1 MTRRGGF
8 ERFRD
13 GNRMADETVEQDV
26 AKEDGQPRVRL
37 RHFSRS
43 LPMLLLRAREAM
55 MRHFRNS
62 LRVHDITEQQWRILR
77 ALVTAPEIE
86 VTELARATFLLG
98 PSLSRILKD
107 LETRQLIERHQDEN
121 DLRRS
126 RIAISKTGL
135 ALIQKVSPQSE
146 EIYGEITRAFGA
158 ERMRALQKLLEELEA
173 VVSGLEGRR
182 LPEEKGRGDER

>member
-1 MTRRGGF
+1 MVDEAV
-8 ERFRD
+8 ERDR
-13 GNRMADETVEQDV
+13 
-26 AKEDGQPRVRL
+26 AKEGGQPRVRL

-77 ALVTAPEIE
+77 ALVTVPEIE

-126 RIAISKTGL
+126 RIAISQAGL
-135 ALIQKVSPQSE
+135 ALIEKVAPQSE

-158 ERMRALQKLLEELEA
+158 ERMRELQRLLEDLEA
-173 VVSGLEGRR
+173 VANGLDARGIPDEKSDDG
-182 LPEEKGRGDER
+182 EET

>member
-1 MTRRGGF
+1 
-8 ERFRD
+8 
-13 GNRMADETVEQDV
+13 MADETAEWDRT
-26 AKEDGQPRVRL
+26 KDGGQQRVRL

-77 ALVTAPEIE
+77 ALVTVPEIE

-126 RIAISKTGL
+126 RIAISQAGL
-135 ALIQKVSPQSE
+135 AVIEKVAPQSE
-146 EIYGEITRAFGA
+146 EIYGEIARAFGV
-158 ERMRALQKLLEELEA
+158 ERMRELQRLLEELEA
-173 VVSGLEGRR
+173 VASGLDARGI
-182 LPEEKGRGDER
+182 PNEKGGEGDET

>member
-1 MTRRGGF
+1 
-8 ERFRD
+8 
-13 GNRMADETVEQDV
+13 MADETVARDR
-26 AKEDGQPRVRL
+26 AKDGGQQRVRL

-62 LRVHDITEQQWRILR
+62 LRMHDITEQQWRILR
-77 ALVTAPEIE
+77 ALVTMPDIE

-107 LETRQLIERHQDEN
+107 LEARQLIERRQDEN

-126 RIAISKTGL
+126 RIVISKTGL
-135 ALIQKVSPQSE
+135 ALIEKVSPQSE
-146 EIYGEITRAFGA
+146 EIYAEITHAFGS
-158 ERMRALQKLLEELEA
+158 ERMRELQRLLEELE
-173 VVSGLEGRR
+173 VVVNGLEDRR
-182 LPEEKGRGDER
+182 IPDEKGEM

>member
-1 MTRRGGF
+1 MTGDTG
-8 ERFRD
+8 ERER
-13 GNRMADETVEQDV
+13 
-26 AKEDGQPRVRL
+26 AKEGGQPRVRL

-77 ALVTAPEIE
+77 ALMTVPEIE

-98 PSLSRILKD
+98 SSLSRILKD

-126 RIAISKTGL
+126 RIAISQAGL
-135 ALIQKVSPQSE
+135 ALIEKVAPQSE
-146 EIYGEITRAFGA
+146 EMYGEITRAFGT
-158 ERMRALQKLLEELEA
+158 ERTRELQRLLEDLEA
-173 VVSGLEGRR
+173 VANGLDARGIPDEKSGEG
-182 LPEEKGRGDER
+182 EET